1 MWGSRLLT
9 RLVRLF
15 FRSRA
20 GIYAKAA
27 GQFSLTG
34 LVALCVCFL
43 LQAEA
48 QTTGAIV
55 FSGLKNDGSFNE
67 LAHEGTKR
75 AIDQLNLDIQEWVAT
90 DEQEVFGVLR
100 SLAKHG
106 ADHLVTLGFTNTEA
120 VRTVAKEY
128 PDAKFTHI
136 DGLIADMPNVRS
148 ILFSEQQSGFVAGY
162 VAGLKSTSSKVGTI
176 GATGIPPVRRFMCG
190 FAAGAKHAD
199 ASIDVLAT
207 YLGPNSGAFRDIGA
221 GKLAAEKM
229 LAQGADIIFAPA
241 GLAAEGVAKAAQEAG
256 AHVIMVDANRNA
268 FIPGT
273 VLTSALKRV
282 DEAAFATWQ
291 SVADG
296 TWTAGV
302 EIMTV
307 RENGVDWAVDEHNKA
322 LIVDIENAVSDV
334 KSALADGTLAIEPV
348 ENVAGC
354 DEIL

>member
-1 MWGSRLLT
+1 MCVSNLLSSFLRRLPCNSSVD
-9 RLVRLF
+9 RLRRVWPTPVICLI
-15 FRSRA
+15 A
-20 GIYAKAA
+20 LLI
-27 GQFSLTG
+27 G
-34 LVALCVCFL
+34 LAQPVS
-43 LQAEA
+43 A

-75 AIDQLNLDIQEWVAT
+75 AIEQLDLDIQEWVAT

-120 VRTVAKEY
+120 VRTVAAEY
-128 PDAKFTHI
+128 PDVMFTHI

-148 ILFSEQQSGFVAGY
+148 ILFSEQESGFVAGY
-162 VAGLKSTSSKVGTI
+162 VAGLKSKSAKVGTI
-176 GATGIPPVRRFMCG
+176 GGTDIPPVRRFMCG

-199 ASIDVLAT
+199 ASVEILAS
-207 YLGPNSGAFRDIGA
+207 YVGPNSGAFRDIRG
-221 GKLAAEKM
+221 GKLAAEQM
-229 LAQGADIIFAPA
+229 LTSGVDVIFAPA
-241 GLAAEGVAKAAQEAG
+241 GLAAEGVAKAAQGAG

-268 FIPGT
+268 FLPGT

-291 SVADG
+291 SVSNG

-307 RENGVDWAVDEHNKA
+307 RENGVDWAVDEHNRA
-322 LIVDIENAVSDV
+322 LVADIEPAVSEI
-334 KSALADGTLAIEPV
+334 KSALADGTLVIEPV
-348 ENVAGC
+348 DNVADC
-354 DEIL
+354 SDIL